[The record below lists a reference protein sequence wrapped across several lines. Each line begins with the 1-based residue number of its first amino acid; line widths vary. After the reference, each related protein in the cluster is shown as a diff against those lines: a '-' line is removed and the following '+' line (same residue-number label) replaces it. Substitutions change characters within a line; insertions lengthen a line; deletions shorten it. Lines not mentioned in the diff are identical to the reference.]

1 MTLKDL
7 VFTEGNFVTLRK
19 IDDGDAVY
27 WLYSEGAQDSMTR
40 LLLEFKV
47 PKEDLRGAEFKLHD
61 SPKFF
66 MRWIRK
72 ALELKQ
78 EEEQMI
84 AQAKKDWEEGK
95 QS

>member
-1 MTLKDL
+1 MTLKEL
-7 VFTEGNFVTLRK
+7 IFTEGNFVTLRE

-27 WLYSEGAQDSMTR
+27 WLYSEDGPMSQ
-40 LLLEFKV
+40 LLLQFKV
-47 PKEDLRGAEFKLHD
+47 PKEDLRGAVFKLHD

-72 ALELKQ
+72 AVQQK
-78 EEEQMI
+78 EEQEKLI

-95 QS
+95 QY